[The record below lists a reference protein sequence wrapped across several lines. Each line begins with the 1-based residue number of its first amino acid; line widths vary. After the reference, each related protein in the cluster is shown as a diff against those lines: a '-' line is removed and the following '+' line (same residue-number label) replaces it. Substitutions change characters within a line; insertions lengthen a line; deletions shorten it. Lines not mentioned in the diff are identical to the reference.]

1 MGDEGAASVRVSD
14 AIRDAARRLTQ
25 ASDTPRLDAEWLMA
39 HALGSSRSD
48 LLLRHMQDA
57 APTGFAELVV
67 RRQRREP
74 VAYILG
80 QQDFLGRS
88 FAVSPAVLIPRSD
101 SESVV
106 LAALAAAPDARRVLD
121 LGTGSGA
128 LLPSLL
134 AELPAARGCGVDR
147 SGDALAIARRN
158 AEVLGLA
165 DRIEFVRADWSEPGW
180 HDGLGRFD
188 LVIANPPYVETDAA
202 LAADVRDF
210 EPAGALFAGAD
221 GLDDYRIL
229 IPCLPG
235 LLAQGATAVLEIGAQ
250 QAKAVAR
257 LGEEAGFTATVRP
270 DLAGRD
276 RAVILTP

>member
-128 LLPSLL
+128 LLLSLL